1 MRRKQTKYK
10 AVRTIVDNINFAS
23 KGEAERYKE
32 LRFLEGVGSIHNLT
46 LQPKYPIDLY
56 GEHICDYVA
65 DFEYLEDGKV
75 IAEDF
80 KGVKTAVYLLKKKLF
95 NLLYSDTHIHRETT
109 GKTQKRIKIRIR

>member
-1 MRRKQTKYK
+1 MRRSKTHKYK
-10 AVRTIVDNINFAS
+10 AIRTTVDEITFAS
-23 KGEAERYKE
+23 KGEARRYKE
-32 LRFLEGVGSIHNLT
+32 LKFLESIGSIQALV

-56 GEHICDYVA
+56 GNHICDYVA

-80 KGVKTAVYLLKKKLF
+80 KGVRTAVYMLKKKLF

-109 GKTQKRIKIRIR
+109 AKPKRRR